1 MTTIANRNLD
11 SIFNRPS
18 SCQSSMERIN
28 VDSCAITPI
37 FLAQSFSFV
46 CQHHI
51 AAHVSALLVTS
62 SPPTI
67 ARLVIPTFVWI
78 TINAVPERWSLTHVL
93 QKCLKRISPP
103 CAHLNAFQTIPLVV
117 FNETIVASL
126 LHHAPRTVCRRVGF
140 PVRDWTDLFKAAA
153 TCAAFTAKAA
163 AEYSAQGAAVASAVP
178 HGATLLIQSRIVD
191 NSPAA
196 KDFSSQILHTSG
208 WNRDRIGV
216 SHVSVPLPERNVV
229 RAAPQFKLRC
239 RSLLL
244 QNKLAA

>member
-1 MTTIANRNLD
+1 MKTTINRNVD
-11 SIFNRPS
+11 RIFNRPT
-18 SCQSSMERIN
+18 SCQSRSKRTNIN
-28 VDSCAITPI
+28 SGVCAPV
-37 FLAQSFSFV
+37 LQAQSFPFV

-51 AAHVSALLVTS
+51 ISPVAILLATS
-62 SPPTI
+62 SPSGI
-67 ARLVIPTFVWI
+67 ARLVIPFFVWI
-78 TINAVPERWSLTHVL
+78 AINAVPERWSLTHVL

-103 CAHLNAFQTIPLVV
+103 CAHLNAFQTILLVA

-153 TCAAFTAKAA
+153 TCAAFTAKTS
-163 AEYSAQGAAVASAVP
+163 AEYSAQSAAVASAAP

-244 QNKLAA
+244 QNQLAA